1 MNNFMDNTQ
10 TFVVRKML
18 EGIKRSSG
26 HQCDNR
32 LPITKEML
40 KRIILSLPCV
50 CKSSYESKL
59 FSSVFSLCFHAFLRV
74 GEVAFSNNCGKHV
87 LQYRNVQLFQGHIE
101 LLLVSSKTDQTGV
114 GTTVFVEAGNDK
126 LVCPLALLQSY
137 LHDRPPYDGPLFCHY
152 DGRPLSRYQIS
163 SVLTKS
169 LRILGVDS
177 TMYSTHSLRI
187 GAATC
192 CALEGVPDAK
202 FMEYG
207 RWKTHTAFKT
217 YIRISS

>member
-1 MNNFMDNTQ
+1 MSFREFRVKFGLPDIWPASLYDVLCFIAYLFKDGLSHSSINCYLSGLSFFHKMNNFMDNTQ

-74 GEVAFSNNCGKHV
+74 GEVAFSNI
-87 LQYRNVQLFQGHIE
+87 VQMF
-101 LLLVSSKTDQTGV
+101 
-114 GTTVFVEAGNDK
+114 
-126 LVCPLALLQSY
+126 
-137 LHDRPPYDGPLFCHY
+137 R
-152 DGRPLSRYQIS
+152 
-163 SVLTKS
+163 
-169 LRILGVDS
+169 
-177 TMYSTHSLRI
+177 
-187 GAATC
+187 
-192 CALEGVPDAK
+192 
-202 FMEYG
+202 
-207 RWKTHTAFKT
+207 
-217 YIRISS
+217 